1 MTTIAESVSSG
12 LGRYAHAQTRVADGF
27 HWADSM
33 AGLYGKSDSLYQKAQ
48 FTSSDAGINN
58 EAFGEVLWQQANT
71 KTPLWGMLPK
81 VPADSPV
88 NSISDPRPQTFR
100 RVFNPPTHS
109 SQAETDGDGNTNGW
123 SDPVTFDVLPTSAD
137 PHTGEMLFEATLL
150 QQLQAEIQ
158 DGVPFENLTQIG
170 EEYFQLSLERDGVAL
185 ENQSS
190 DGNGTLYEDLN
201 SIVPLDKVISSA
213 DEAANAEDSTG
224 TALNSADANV
234 YNVDRS
240 ATGAGGDNEANHFD
254 SVVDHNGTS
263 GDRQL
268 TKDLVNG
275 MIESLESNGTN
286 IENLV
291 IYTGTDTAR
300 VLSEL
305 RESQFRADMMAQA
318 VAQSIGRGTD
328 QAEARQGVE
337 TNARIS
343 HWDGIPVVQ
352 GQNCASDSLS
362 RMYFL
367 DMSTMTDPVTGKS
380 VPKLGVEVYLP
391 MVTETA
397 GLGQATNTLAI
408 DKKADQVGLLT
419 YHELLCRRANHQGK
433 LRDLSE

>member
-1 MTTIAESVSSG
+1 MSIAESVSTG
-12 LGRYAHAQTRVADGF
+12 LGKYAHAQNRVADGF

-33 AGLYGKSDSLYQKAQ
+33 AGMYGKSDSLFQKAS

-58 EAFGEVLWQQANT
+58 QAFGEVLWQQANT

-81 VPADSPV
+81 VPSDSPV

-100 RVFNPPTHS
+100 RVFNPPAHT
-109 SQAETDGDGNTNGW
+109 SQSEGSGW
-123 SDPVTFDVLPTSAD
+123 SSPVTFDVRETSAD
-137 PHTGEMLFEATLL
+137 PHEGEMLFEATVL

-170 EEYFQLSLERDGVAL
+170 EEYFQLSLEANGVAAAN
-185 ENQSS
+185 ESS
-190 DGNGTLYEDLN
+190 GGTGTQYSSLTD
-201 SIVPLDKVISSA
+201 IVPLDKVVSSA
-213 DEAANAEDSTG
+213 DEEANADDTTG
-224 TALNSADANV
+224 TAYADGDTDI
-234 YNVDRS
+234 YGIDRS
-240 ATGAGGDNEANHFD
+240 ATGDGGDNEANHFD
-254 SVVDHNGTS
+254 AVVDHNSAG

-275 MIESLESNGTN
+275 MIESLETNGTDLN
-286 IENLV
+286 NLV
-291 IYTGTDTAR
+291 MYTGTDTAR

-305 RESQFRADMMAQA
+305 RESQFRADMMANA
-318 VAQSIGRGTD
+318 VAQSLGRGTD
-328 QAEARQGVE
+328 EAEARQGVE

-352 GQNCASDSLS
+352 GQNVASDSLS
-362 RMYFL
+362 RIYFL
-367 DMSTMTDPVTGKS
+367 DMTSMTDPVTGQQ

-408 DKKADQVGLLT
+408 DKKADQVGVLT
-419 YHELLCRRANHQGK
+419 YHELVCRRANHQGK
-433 LRDLSE
+433 LRDLAE

>member
-1 MTTIAESVSSG
+1 MAESVSAG
-12 LGRYAHAQTRVADGF
+12 LGKYAHAQDRVAAGF
-27 HWADSM
+27 HWADSLT
-33 AGLYGKSDSLYQKAQ
+33 GLYGKSDSLYQKAQ
-48 FTSSDAGINN
+48 FTSADAGINN

-71 KTPLWGMLPK
+71 KTPLWGLLPK
-81 VPADSPV
+81 VPSDSPV
-88 NSISDPRPQTFR
+88 NSISDPRAQTFR
-100 RVFNPPTHS
+100 RVFNPPAHTS
-109 SQAETDGDGNTNGW
+109 GSEGAGW
-123 SDPVTFDVLPTSAD
+123 SNAVTFDVRETTAD
-137 PHTGEMLFEATLL
+137 PHTGEMLFEATVL

-170 EEYFQLSLERDGVAL
+170 EEYFQLSLEENGVAQ
-185 ENQSS
+185 ENESTG
-190 DGNGTLYEDLN
+190 GNGTAYSSLTD
-201 SIVPLDKVISSA
+201 IVPLDKVISSA
-213 DEAANAEDSTG
+213 GEEANADDSTG
-224 TALNSADANV
+224 TLFNDGDADV
-234 YNVDRS
+234 YGVDRS
-240 ATGAGGDNEANHFD
+240 ATADGGDNEANHFD
-254 SVVDHNGTS
+254 AVVDHNS
-263 GDRQL
+263 ANGDRQL

-275 MIESLESNGTN
+275 LIESLESNGTD

-328 QAEARQGVE
+328 DGESRRGVE

-352 GQNCASDSLS
+352 GQNCPSDSLS
-362 RMYFL
+362 RIYFL
-367 DMSTMTDPVTGKS
+367 DMTSMTDPVTGS
-380 VPKLGVEVYLP
+380 QVPKLGVEVYLP

-419 YHELLCRRANHQGK
+419 YHETVCRRTNHQGK

>member
-1 MTTIAESVSSG
+1 MSIAESVSTG
-12 LGRYAHAQTRVADGF
+12 LGKYAHAQNRVADGF

-33 AGLYGKSDSLYQKAQ
+33 AGMYGKSDSLFQKAS

-58 EAFGEVLWQQANT
+58 QAFGEVLWQQANT

-81 VPADSPV
+81 VPSDSPV

-100 RVFNPPTHS
+100 RVFNPPAHT
-109 SQAETDGDGNTNGW
+109 SQSEGSGW
-123 SDPVTFDVLPTSAD
+123 SSPVTFDVRETSAD
-137 PHTGEMLFEATLL
+137 PHEGEMLFEATVL

-170 EEYFQLSLERDGVAL
+170 EEYFQLSLEANGVAAAN
-185 ENQSS
+185 ESS
-190 DGNGTLYEDLN
+190 NGTGTQYSSLTD
-201 SIVPLDKVISSA
+201 IVPLDKVVSSA
-213 DEAANAEDSTG
+213 DEEANADDTTG
-224 TALNSADANV
+224 TAYADGDTDI
-234 YNVDRS
+234 YGIDRS
-240 ATGAGGDNEANHFD
+240 ATGDGGDNEANHFD
-254 SVVDHNGTS
+254 AVVDHNSAG

-275 MIESLESNGTN
+275 MIESLETNGTDLN
-286 IENLV
+286 NLV
-291 IYTGTDTAR
+291 MYTGTDTAR

-305 RESQFRADMMAQA
+305 RESQFRADMMANA
-318 VAQSIGRGTD
+318 VAQSLGRGTD
-328 QAEARQGVE
+328 EAEARQGVE

-352 GQNCASDSLS
+352 GQNVASDSLS
-362 RMYFL
+362 RIYFL
-367 DMSTMTDPVTGKS
+367 DMTSMTDPVTGQQ

-408 DKKADQVGLLT
+408 DKKADQVGVLT
-419 YHELLCRRANHQGK
+419 YHELVCRRANHQGK
-433 LRDLSE
+433 LRDLAE

>member
-1 MTTIAESVSSG
+1 MSVAESVSAG
-12 LGRYAHAQTRVADGF
+12 LGKYAHAQGRVADGF
-27 HWADSM
+27 HWADSL

-71 KTPLWGMLPK
+71 KTPLWGLFPK
-81 VPADSPV
+81 VPSDSPV

-100 RVFNPPTHS
+100 RVFNPPAHS
-109 SQAETDGDGNTNGW
+109 SNSEGAGW
-123 SDPVTFDVLPTSAD
+123 SNPVTFDVRETIAD
-137 PHTGEMLFEATLL
+137 PHTGEMLFEATVL
-150 QQLQAEIQ
+150 QQLQSEIQ

-170 EEYFQLSLERDGVAL
+170 EEYFQLSLEENGVAQ
-185 ENQSS
+185 ENESS
-190 DGNGTLYEDLN
+190 GGNGTQYSNLN
-201 SIVPLDKVISSA
+201 DIVMLDKIVSSA
-213 DEAANAEDSTG
+213 DEEANANDSTG
-224 TALNSADANV
+224 TLFNDGDADV
-234 YNVDRS
+234 YNIDRS
-240 ATGAGGDNEANHFD
+240 ATADGGDNEANHFD
-254 SVVDHNGTS
+254 AVVDHNS
-263 GDRQL
+263 ANGDRQL

-275 MIESLESNGTN
+275 MIESLESNGTD

-328 QAEARQGVE
+328 EGEARQGVE

-352 GQNCASDSLS
+352 GQNCPSDSLS
-362 RMYFL
+362 RIYFL
-367 DMSTMTDPVTGKS
+367 DMTSMTDPVTGQQ

-419 YHELLCRRANHQGK
+419 YHETVCRRANHQGK

>member
-1 MTTIAESVSSG
+1 MSIAESVSTG
-12 LGRYAHAQTRVADGF
+12 LGKYAHAQGRVADGF
-27 HWADSM
+27 HWAESM

-48 FTSSDAGINN
+48 FTSGDAGINN
-58 EAFGEVLWQQANT
+58 QAFGEVLWQQANT

-81 VPADSPV
+81 VPSDSPV

-100 RVFNPPTHS
+100 RVFNPPSHS
-109 SQAETDGDGNTNGW
+109 STSEGSGW
-123 SDPVTFDVLPTSAD
+123 SAPVTFDVRETAAD
-137 PHTGEMLFEATLL
+137 PHEGEMLFEATLL

-170 EEYFQLSLERDGVAL
+170 DEYFRLSLE
-185 ENQSS
+185 ENGIAAENESS
-190 DGNGTLYEDLN
+190 TGNGTQYSALN
-201 SIVPLDKVISSA
+201 DIVPLDKVISSA
-213 DEAANAEDSTG
+213 DEEANADDSTG
-224 TALNSADANV
+224 TAFTDGDSDI
-234 YNVDRS
+234 YNIDRS
-240 ATGAGGDNEANHFD
+240 ATADGGDNEANHFD
-254 SVVDHNGTS
+254 AIVDHNSAG

-275 MIESLESNGTN
+275 VIESLEANGADLD
-286 IENLV
+286 NLV

-318 VAQSIGRGTD
+318 VASTIGRGTD
-328 QAEARQGVE
+328 EAEARQGVE

-343 HWDGIPVVQ
+343 HWDGIPLVQ
-352 GQNCASDSLS
+352 GQNCPSDTLS

-367 DMSTMTDPVTGKS
+367 DMSSMTDPVTGQQ
-380 VPKLGVEVYLP
+380 VPKLGIEVYLP

-408 DKKADQVGLLT
+408 DKKADQVGTLT
-419 YHELLCRRANHQGK
+419 YHELVCRRANHQAK
-433 LRDLSE
+433 LRDLAE